1 MSDAPCVGSGSATS
15 LRRRLLSW
23 ILLPLAGLIGINA
36 WVGYGN
42 AVQAANEAYDR
53 SLYLAA
59 RTLAEELEWRDGS
72 LQLDVTQ
79 SAGYLFENHTG
90 SRLFYKVTTPQ
101 GKWLAGEAAVP
112 DVPVRSPSAVKF
124 FALVQFDDGQYLSQ
138 PVRLAQLTHVV
149 EADAEDSGGGLREP
163 LIKITVA
170 ETMEARQDL
179 IEHILWDTLSSQG
192 LLLLAAA
199 LLVVWG
205 VQRGIRPLESFR
217 QQLAQKSDD
226 DFSPIQPPDLP
237 RELRPLIETLNSYLD
252 RLGRLIDIRKRFL
265 DNAAHQL
272 RTPLTALKTQLALAE
287 RNAEPEQA
295 QALMAAARQTT
306 DDAVRL
312 TEQLLAMTRVEHA
325 REMHS
330 PARVDL
336 VDLAKRVTQEHLLRA
351 HQSGHD
357 LGLELQVVRSE
368 VQGVDLLLHEALSN
382 LIDNAV
388 HHSPAG
394 TRITVRVGSAWLE
407 VVDDG
412 PGIGPEHQAHVFER
426 FYRAAP
432 SGVSGSGLG
441 LAIVK
446 EIANQQGAQVSLQS
460 PVAEGRGTAI
470 RLNWP
475 PA

>member
-1 MSDAPCVGSGSATS
+1 
-15 LRRRLLSW
+15 
-23 ILLPLAGLIGINA
+23 LAG
-36 WVGYGN
+36 V
-42 AVQAANEAYDR
+42 AA
-53 SLYLAA
+53 L
-59 RTLAEELEWRDGS
+59 
-72 LQLDVTQ
+72 
-79 SAGYLFENHTG
+79 
-90 SRLFYKVTTPQ
+90 
-101 GKWLAGEAAVP
+101 P
-112 DVPVRSPSAVKF
+112 DVPVPSQSAVKF

-138 PVRLAQLTHVV
+138 PVRLAQLMHVV
-149 EADAEDSGGGLREP
+149 EADAGVAGGKPTDP
-163 LIKITVA
+163 LVRITVA
-170 ETMEARQDL
+170 ETMETRQQL
-179 IEHILWDTLSSQG
+179 IEHILWDTLGSQG

-237 RELRPLIETLNSYLD
+237 RELRPLIETLNGYLD
-252 RLGRLIDIRKRFL
+252 RLGRLIEIRKRFL

-272 RTPLTALKTQLALAE
+272 RTPLTALKTQLTLAQ
-287 RNAEPEQA
+287 RNAEPDQA

-330 PARVDL
+330 PQSVDL
-336 VDLAKRVTQEHLLRA
+336 VDLARRVTQEYLLRA
-351 HQSGHD
+351 HDSGDD
-357 LGLELQVVRSE
+357 LGLELQVACSE
-368 VQGVDLLLHEALSN
+368 VQGVDLMLHEALSN
-382 LIDNAV
+382 LIDNAM
-388 HHSPAG
+388 HHSPVG
-394 TRITVRVGSAWLE
+394 THITVRVGPAWVE
-407 VVDDG
+407 VVDNG
-412 PGIGPEHQAHVFER
+412 PGIAPEHQAHVFER

-470 RLNWP
+470 RLFWP
-475 PA
+475 LA